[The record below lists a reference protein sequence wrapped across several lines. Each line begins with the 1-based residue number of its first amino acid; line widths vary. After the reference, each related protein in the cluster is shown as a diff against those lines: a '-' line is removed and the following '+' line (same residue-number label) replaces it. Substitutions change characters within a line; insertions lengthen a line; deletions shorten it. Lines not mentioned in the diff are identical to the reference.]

1 MPRFRRYR
9 VFLVFAV
16 ISILALFH
24 FTRLRELGSSIHN
37 SNESTAEQQKPAA
50 PPALPPQRPPEQAGH
65 NGEIQNPPASPSKAR
80 IPSVVTNTKQG
91 SVKPSVQ
98 PTSSPAPTRPAL
110 VSPPSSPKAEF
121 GPGGQ
126 GRLEVPELDRTDVR
140 WVKQPENFPVVPSN
154 IIPLPKGKPKN
165 IPKIQ
170 FNFPEESQKAKLSRE
185 KRLSLIK
192 ASFKRS
198 WAGYKTHA
206 WGRDELK
213 PVFGG
218 GRDPFMGWG
227 ATLVDSLDTLWIMGF
242 EKEFAEAVKA
252 VEQIDFKTSNRKDI
266 PLFETVIRYLGGLIG
281 AYDICEGR
289 YPILLDKAIELAEI
303 LMGAFDTPNRMP
315 QTYYWWAPSYASQPH
330 RAPTRAVLAELGSL
344 SLEFTRLAQLTLQN
358 KYYDAVARITN
369 ELEKFQSNTTLPGLW
384 PSLID
389 ASGCKKIL
397 RNSDEL
403 EDVDGSVKMPPLMP
417 KANGPPEAPKKR
429 NEAAF
434 KPLQNTQ
441 PANPN
446 SQSKATEK
454 RDLVGFEDGPD
465 CEEQGLMPP
474 PFQMSN
480 TYTLGALADSTYEY
494 LPKMHL
500 LLGGLSYQ
508 YHKMYTL
515 AMDTAKKYLLF
526 RPMLPDNRDVLFH
539 AKVTSSKPP
548 EKKEDLYSQYEGT
561 HLGCF
566 AGGMFALGA
575 KIFGVDGDL
584 DLAAK
589 LTDACVWAYN
599 ATATGIM
606 PEGFEMLPC
615 ASTERCEWNETR
627 YYEKIDPY
635 EEERKLQ
642 VQTWLDQKA
651 ELEKV
656 EGVERA
662 EFQATEI
669 ETSHLSKS
677 AVSKGSSGLAK
688 RQRAMP
694 DDPSRISGIDD
705 SIPGILGPKPTFVP
719 HKDFV
724 EQRLKEERIPYGMTD
739 ILSRK
744 YILRPEAIESV
755 FYMYRI
761 TGDESWREKGWEM
774 FKAVEASTRTEL
786 GSSAIKDVTS
796 QVPIPLNEMESFW
809 LGETLKYFFLLFS
822 DPDVVSLDDYIFNT
836 EAHPLRMPQKV

>member
-315 QTYYWWAPSYASQPH
+315 QTYYWWAP
-330 RAPTRAVLAELGSL
+330 
-344 SLEFTRLAQLTLQN
+344 
-358 KYYDAVARITN
+358 
-369 ELEKFQSNTTLPGLW
+369 
-384 PSLID
+384 
-389 ASGCKKIL
+389 
-397 RNSDEL
+397 DEL

-575 KIFGVDGDL
+575 KIFGIDGDL

-642 VQTWLDQKA
+642 FQTWLDQKA

-705 SIPGILGPKPTFVP
+705 SIPDILGPKPTFVP